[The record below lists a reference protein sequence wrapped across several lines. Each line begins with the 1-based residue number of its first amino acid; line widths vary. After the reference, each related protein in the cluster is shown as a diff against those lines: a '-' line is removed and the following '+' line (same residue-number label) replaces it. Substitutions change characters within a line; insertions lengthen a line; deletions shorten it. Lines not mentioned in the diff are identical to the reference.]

1 MLRLFK
7 DARTA
12 KLVSALRCS
21 DRETLNKLANKF
33 TPEQL
38 SEPLSD
44 NLNALEIALEAGQAA
59 STRWVLEQ
67 LPQHPQHDAER
78 VPYLLKALQH
88 ETDSLALITS
98 LMQAGFDANITH
110 DERSLLEWCFEH
122 CDQQALMLHL
132 SRLTQHGATLADA
145 EVLVVRSMER
155 EDQATLNFLISS
167 GAPLPEQL
175 EEIGCSDEIRVYA
188 RRCADDKKIREM
200 MLGR

>member
-12 KLVSALRCS
+12 KLVNALRCS
-21 DRETLNKLANKF
+21 DRETLNKLAGKF

-44 NLNALEIALEAGQAA
+44 NLNALEIALAAGQAS
-59 STRWVLEQ
+59 STLWVMEQ
-67 LPQHPQHDAER
+67 LPQHPQRDADK

-88 ETDSLALITS
+88 ETASLALITG
-98 LMQAGFDANITH
+98 LLQAGFDANITH

-122 CDQQALMLHL
+122 CDQQTLMLHL
-132 SRLTQHGATLADA
+132 SRLTQHGATLEEA

-167 GAPLPEQL
+167 GAPLPEDL
-175 EEIGCSDEIRVYA
+175 SSIPCSDELRTYA